1 MAGEHTCSNCGAVS
15 PADARFCDQCGTA
28 FAEAA
33 TPTAT
38 LPAPPPPPATQTL
51 PAPPPPTTQTLPA
64 PPPPPGA
71 AATSAAAPVPAQRR
85 PLPRLLIPIV
95 AGVVALLLAG
105 GGVTAWWFT
114 SNAQPTATS
123 AEESADTPTDG
134 AAKPIATATAQPT
147 ATPSSA
153 PIVNHAFKSQS
164 GNLRC
169 SVGAF
174 NGVPGAICQQVNI
187 NYAFPAQACTTG
199 APGVFVGVTDSGA
212 YWPCVP
218 SFAEPAEVI
227 AYDAPVTVAGMTCSI
242 NYDTGVTCTNSRG
255 QGFTM
260 EYDAGVR
267 TF

>member
-1 MAGEHTCSNCGAVS
+1 MAGELTCGNCGAVN
-15 PADARFCDQCGTA
+15 PGDARFCDQCGTP
-28 FAEAA
+28 FEVAA
-33 TPTAT
+33 TQATA

-51 PAPPPPTTQTLPA
+51 PAPPPP
-64 PPPPPGA
+64 PGA
-71 AATSAAAPVPAQRR
+71 AAAAR
-85 PLPRLLIPIV
+85 PLPRLLIPVV
-95 AGVVALLLAG
+95 AGVVAVLLAG
-105 GGVTAWWFT
+105 GGITAWWFT
-114 SNAQPTATS
+114 SNAQPTQAS
-123 AEESADTPTDG
+123 AGESVQPTVDEV
-134 AAKPIATATAQPT
+134 AKPLATATPLPT
-147 ATPSSA
+147 ATPTAA
-153 PIVNHAFKSQS
+153 PVVNHAFKSQS

-227 AYDAPVTVAGMTCSI
+227 AYDSPVTVAGMTCAI

>member
-1 MAGEHTCSNCGAVS
+1 MAGEHTCGTCGAVS
-15 PADARFCDQCGTA
+15 PADARFCDQCGTP

-38 LPAPPPPPATQTL
+38 LPAPPPPPPGSATA
-51 PAPPPPTTQTLPA
+51 APPPPA
-64 PPPPPGA
+64 PP
-71 AATSAAAPVPAQRR
+71 AAPAERR

-123 AEESADTPTDG
+123 AEESVDTPTDEV
-134 AAKPIATATAQPT
+134 AKPVATATATALPT
-147 ATPSSA
+147 ATPTAA

-169 SVGAF
+169 SVGTF

-227 AYDAPVTVAGMTCSI
+227 GYDVPVTVAGMTCAI